1 MSDETTAA
9 RAAETPALRPDAG
22 LTLIEVLIALTLLI
36 VAVFGLAQLFAYSAR
51 AAQQGRALT
60 AVSVLASQ
68 KLDQLRGLVFA
79 YDAAGVRVT
88 DTTTDTTTVPESPVG
103 GTGLTP
109 SGVASLDTNTPGYCD
124 FLDATGRVL
133 GGGSTPANEAT
144 FVRRWRIEPLT
155 SDPQDSLWIHVRVLS
170 RFAADRGAADPV
182 AVTFSTLRTR
192 VMW

>member
-1 MSDETTAA
+1 MSDETTVAHFVQGSA
-9 RAAETPALRPDAG
+9 RRPDAG
-22 LTLIEVLIALTLLI
+22 LSLIELLIALTLLI

-68 KLDQLRGLVFA
+68 KLDQLRGLAFT
-79 YDAAGVRVT
+79 YDAAGVRLT
-88 DTTTDTTTVPESPVG
+88 DTSTDTTTVPESPG
-103 GTGLTP
+103 GGMGLTP
-109 SGVASLDTNTPGYCD
+109 SGLASLDANTPGYCD

-133 GGGSTPANEAT
+133 GGGGTPASDAT
-144 FVRRWRIEPLT
+144 FVRRWTIEPLA
-155 SDPQDSLWIHVRVLS
+155 SDPQDSVWIHVRVLS
-170 RFAADRGAADPV
+170 RAAADRGAADPA